1 MTNKTVIMDDTIDIE
16 TIKKVKFNILSDEIT
31 EKLSN
36 VGIIKSHLYT
46 NNIPTEAG
54 PYDLHLGSTDNDMV
68 CLTCNYKKKQCLGHG
83 GYYLLKYP
91 HIKPIFFNYMKKI
104 LKIFCPFCSA
114 LQHPK
119 NVVQSIKKMNYDND
133 TIIQKLIELKKNEKC
148 ISCKKQLLNYVKHNE
163 KDLFIYYSNNNE
175 NDKNDKKILYTHLIE
190 TMLNNIKPSDLELL
204 NISIDNHP
212 KNIITRYFYIPPN
225 QIRPDLRLV
234 CTDKVINDQI
244 TSYIQLII
252 KINETIVPVTQDS
265 VDIEQN
271 NLEKIKNLNA
281 YIVSLLIGGQQ
292 INNGY
297 SGKTIHI
304 NNFKPILER
313 FKSKEGLIRK
323 NILGRRV
330 HGMFRGVIIC
340 DPTLPLDYIRI
351 PVKFAKKMTIEETVT
366 DLNKDR
372 LMRFVKNGIY
382 NYPGAEKYIKK
393 SNNRKYSLIFARDI
407 VLENGDIVY
416 RDLIDGDIIYFN
428 RQPSL
433 TYSSICAVKI
443 VVDTNPNFYS
453 IGMNV
458 LICKYFGADFDGDQM
473 NGIVL
478 NTTTSRNEALMLGG
492 IQEFVMSKQFSTI
505 HLGQSYDSVIGCFLT
520 TREDVKLNKRNASR
534 ILSSIKN
541 INSYYIDRLFHYFNN
556 NEFISG
562 KKLMSVTIPEKISIN
577 CKSEWYNPDYEKI
590 YKYNENEKYVKIT
603 NGEII
608 SGVLDKATIGE
619 GGLPNSIYN
628 LINNEYGNYKTI
640 DVIYDMQQISL
651 NYTLY
656 EGFSLGINDVMV
668 GNDNISEIREK
679 LLHNILTNLN
689 ELKNKVLTNDFIV
702 PIGVTKLKHFE
713 NKYIEDG
720 AMKYINIGKYV
731 DPNTNNLL
739 KLAMSGSKGKLNQMF
754 EMLATIGLK
763 LMNGANLLSNN
774 KFTYFRTSPYYQRF
788 DLSPESKGFISNS
801 YFTGTNVSE
810 YLVMTMSG
818 RHDIIVKALLT
829 ANAGDQNRKSVK
841 NLESVSVNNIRLIKN
856 NNHIIQYIYGYNS
869 IDCSKTIKHNLKSI
883 FMMPFD
889 DFKKEFYYKDQNEFD
904 KLVKFKEKI
913 ANISIQYSYINILS
927 NLPDDTFKFN
937 IPFHIDLILKNH
949 SKNSSESD
957 SNIKTMINKVNE
969 FCENLKY
976 LYFNKQSKDN
986 KIYIPEIYESSMF
999 IIEFVIRIYLSSKYI
1014 IKYNIHLNDIDNIL
1028 DIIELKIIK
1037 SFIQPGNPI
1046 GILTAQCIS
1055 EPMTQNALDT
1065 HRGAAME
1072 GKRKSGMKRIKE
1084 ILGAKKPDK
1093 IDDLTMTFIL
1103 KNNLKYDKEI
1113 NEKIAHNITMLKLN
1127 EFISLFQIF
1136 YEQPL
1141 HIIHPDYLHEQ
1152 KLINKFVNYNKGYA
1166 PPKNLSKFNVRL
1178 VVNKLYL
1185 FNKKITLNEVIAK
1198 LKNELRG
1205 SYVVYSDENSQEIII
1220 RIYISENF
1228 IEKKNKT
1235 NLSLI
1240 KQQLNNILNINI
1252 IGIPGIMSAKVSEI
1266 TSKLTYVNNE
1276 FKPNK
1281 HYIITT
1287 FGVNLYDIY
1296 LIPEIDHD
1304 YIQTDDIVSYSMIYG
1319 IEAVKAKI
1327 SYELKDLIDDK
1338 INFKHYLLTAD
1349 NMTRHG
1355 VLTSFEK
1362 PGLNKREK
1370 NNILLRLGT
1379 SHPRQILEEA
1389 AINNKECSTAGL
1401 TPSLMVGASPNSFGT
1416 CYNDIYIDTVNLKK
1430 IVNNLYK

>member
-1 MTNKTVIMDDTIDIE
+1 MSNDMAILDDTIDIGI
-16 TIKKVKFNILSDEIT
+16 IKRVKFSILSDEIT
-31 EKLSN
+31 ERVSN
-36 VGIIKSHLYT
+36 VGVIKSHLYT

-54 PYDLHLGSTDNDMV
+54 PFDLHLGSTDNDMV
-68 CLTCNYKKKQCLGHG
+68 CLTCNYKKKQCLGHSG
-83 GYYLLKYP
+83 HYLLKYP
-91 HIKPIFFNYMKKI
+91 HIKPVFFNYMKKI
-104 LKIFCPFCSA
+104 LKIFCPHCSA
-114 LQHPK
+114 LQHTK
-119 NVVQSIKKMNYDND
+119 NTIHTIRKFNSDND
-133 TIIQKLIELKKNEKC
+133 VIIQKLIELKKNEKC
-148 ISCKKQLLNYVKHNE
+148 IVCKKQLLHFVKNSE
-163 KDLFIYYSNNNE
+163 KDLFIYYL
-175 NDKNDKKILYTHLIE
+175 NDEKNDKKILYTHLID
-190 TMLNNIKPSDLELL
+190 TMLKNIKDSDLELL
-204 NISIDNHP
+204 NIHVDNHP
-212 KNIITRYFYIPPN
+212 KNIITKYFYIPPN
-225 QIRPDLRLV
+225 QIRPDLRMI
-234 CTDKVINDQI
+234 CTDKVVNDQI

-252 KINETIVPVTQDS
+252 KVNEMIVPVTHDA
-265 VDIEQN
+265 IEIDPA
-271 NLEKIKNLNA
+271 NLEKIKVLNS
-281 YIVSLLIGGQQ
+281 YIVNLLMGGQQ

-297 SGKTIHI
+297 SGKTLHN

-372 LMRFVKNGIY
+372 LMCFIKNGIN

-393 SNNRKYSLIFARDI
+393 SNNRRYSLIFARNI
-407 VLENGDIVY
+407 ILENGDIVY
-416 RDLIDGDIIYFN
+416 RDLIDGDIIYYN

-433 TYSSICAVKI
+433 IYSTMCAVKI
-443 VVDTNPNFYS
+443 IVDTNPDFYS

-478 NTTTSRNEALMLGG
+478 NSIISRNEALMLGG

-505 HLGQSYDSVIGCFLT
+505 HLGQSYDSIIGCFLT
-520 TREDVKLNKRNASR
+520 TRDNVKLNKRNASR
-534 ILSSIKN
+534 IFSSIK
-541 INSYYIDRLFHYFNN
+541 IITKNSIKRLFDYFGDNKM
-556 NEFISG
+556 ISG
-562 KKLMSVTIPEKISIN
+562 KKIMSVTIPEKISIK
-577 CKSEWYNPDYEKI
+577 CKSEWYNPDYETL
-590 YKYNENEKYVKIT
+590 YKYNENEKYVNIT
-603 NGEII
+603 KGELI

-628 LINNEYGNYKTI
+628 LIHNEYGNYKTI
-640 DVIYDMQQISL
+640 DVIYDMQQIAL
-651 NYTLY
+651 NYTMY
-656 EGFSLGINDVMV
+656 EGFSIGIDDVMV
-668 GNDNISEIREK
+668 GNNNISEIRDK

-689 ELKNKVLTNDFIV
+689 ELKNQVLTDDFVI
-702 PIGVTKLKHFE
+702 PIGITKLKHFE
-713 NKYIEDG
+713 NKYIDG
-720 AMKYINIGKYV
+720 GSMKYINIGKYV
-731 DPNTNNLL
+731 NPDSNNLL
-739 KLAMSGSKGKLNQMF
+739 KLAMSGSKGKLSQMF

-763 LMNGANLLSNN
+763 LMDGSNLLSNH

-801 YFTGTNVSE
+801 YFSGTNVSE
-810 YLVMTMSG
+810 YLIMTMSG

-829 ANAGDQNRKSVK
+829 AIAGDQNRKSIK

-869 IDCSKTIKHNLKSI
+869 IDNTKTIKHNLKNI
-883 FMMPFD
+883 FMMTFD
-889 DFKKEFYYKDQNEFD
+889 EFKKEFMYKDQLEFE
-904 KLVKFKEKI
+904 KLLQYKNKI
-913 ANISIQYSYINILS
+913 AETAVQYSYINILS
-927 NLPDDTFKFN
+927 NLPEDVFKFN

-949 SKNSSESD
+949 SKNVVETD
-957 SNIKTMINKVNE
+957 SNIKLMINKINE
-969 FCENLKY
+969 FCSVLKY
-976 LYFNKQSKDN
+976 LYFNKQCKEN
-986 KIYIPEIYESSMF
+986 KIYLPDIYESATYIVDF
-999 IIEFVIRIYLSSKYI
+999 IIRLYLSSKYI
-1014 IKYNIHLNDIDNIL
+1014 IKYSIHLTDLDNIL

-1037 SFIQPGNPI
+1037 AFIQPGNPI

-1084 ILGAKKPDK
+1084 ILGVKKSEK

-1103 KNNLKYDKEI
+1103 KDKLKYDKES
-1113 NEKIAHNITMLKLN
+1113 NEKIAHKITMLKLN

-1152 KLINKFVNYNKGYA
+1152 TLINKFIEYNKGYN

-1178 VVNKLYL
+1178 VINKLYL
-1185 FNKKITLNEVIAK
+1185 FNKKTTLNEVILK

-1205 SYVVYSDENSQEIII
+1205 SYVVYSNENSQELII
-1220 RIYISENF
+1220 RIYISENY
-1228 IEKKNKT
+1228 IDKKNKT
-1235 NLSLI
+1235 NLLLI

-1252 IGIPGIMSAKVSEI
+1252 IGIPGIKSAKVTE
-1266 TSKLTYVNNE
+1266 TTGKLKYFNNE
-1276 FKPNK
+1276 FSNDK

-1287 FGVNLYDIY
+1287 FGTNFYDIY

-1304 YIQTDDIVSYSMIYG
+1304 YTQTDDIVSYARIYG
-1319 IEAVKAKI
+1319 IEAVKSKI
-1327 SYELKDLIDDK
+1327 CYELKDLIDDK
-1338 INFKHYLLTAD
+1338 INFKHYLLTGD

-1355 VLTSFEK
+1355 FLTSFEK

-1370 NNILLRLGT
+1370 SNILLRLGT

-1401 TPSLMVGASPNSFGT
+1401 TPSLMVGASPSSFGT
-1416 CYNDIYIDTVNLKK
+1416 CMNSIYIDIVNLKK
-1430 IVNNLYK
+1430 IIDNLYKKE